1 MLTQADQSCRNWTFD
16 VERGPDWL
24 FLKVHAPENGD
35 AEGIPLAAEIW
46 ELMQRE
52 FARRVVLELD
62 SLNILRSCVIGQ
74 LVQLHKR
81 VYNNGGM
88 MRLVGL
94 SDDNYNVLVA
104 CRLHERFP
112 HFRTREEAVMGMR
125 PKPR

>member
-1 MLTQADQSCRNWTFD
+1 MLTQADQSCRSWTFD

-94 SDDNYNVLVA
+94 SDDNYN
-104 CRLHERFP
+104 
-112 HFRTREEAVMGMR
+112 
-125 PKPR
+125 